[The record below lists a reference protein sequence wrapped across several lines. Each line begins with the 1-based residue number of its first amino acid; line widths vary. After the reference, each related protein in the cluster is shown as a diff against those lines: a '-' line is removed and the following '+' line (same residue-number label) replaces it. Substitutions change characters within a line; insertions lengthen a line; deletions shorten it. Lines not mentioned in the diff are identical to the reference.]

1 MPEAVRR
8 YVSSA
13 APCTL
18 MLAKVTLTLNLPAEV
33 AARLE
38 AEASRR
44 GLSVE
49 ELIAELVPEPLP
61 EAAADD
67 PLEAFIGSGRSGRG
81 DLGRRYRELD
91 RETEGRAARD
101 L

>member
-1 MPEAVRR
+1 
-8 YVSSA
+8 
-13 APCTL
+13 
-18 MLAKVTLTLNLPAEV
+18 VTLTVNLPADV

-38 AEASRR
+38 NEASRR

-49 ELIAELVPEPLP
+49 ELIAELVPGPLP
-61 EAAADD
+61 APAANDR
-67 PLEAFIGSGRSGRG
+67 LEVFVGSGRLGHG
-81 DLGRRYRELD
+81 DLGRRYREID